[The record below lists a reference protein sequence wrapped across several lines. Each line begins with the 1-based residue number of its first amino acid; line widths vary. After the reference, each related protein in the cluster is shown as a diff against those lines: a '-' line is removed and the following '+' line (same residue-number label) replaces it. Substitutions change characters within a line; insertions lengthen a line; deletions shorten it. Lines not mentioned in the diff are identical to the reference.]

1 MEFFPTAR
9 ARRLNRLSKELRV
22 TLPVRLS
29 ELRNLAAMVEAFGDE
44 NQLPAT
50 KVFAINLELDELIT
64 NIVSYGNFGALDPKI
79 EILLRIEHGVLT
91 LTMEDNGKPFDPT
104 FDTEP
109 NTTSPLESREVGG
122 LGLHLVKSFA
132 DRVSYEFVEGK
143 NRSTLEHD
151 LKPA

>member
-1 MEFFPTAR
+1 M
-9 ARRLNRLSKELRV
+9 SDELCV
-22 TLPVRLS
+22 TLPARLS
-29 ELRNLAAMVEAFGDE
+29 ELRDLATMVEDFGDA
-44 NQLPAT
+44 NNLPAP

-64 NIVSYGNFGALDPKI
+64 NTVTHGSFEAGIDPRI
-79 EILLRIEHGVLT
+79 DIHLRVESDILI

>member
-1 MEFFPTAR
+1 MS
-9 ARRLNRLSKELRV
+9 NELRV
-22 TLPVRLS
+22 TLPVRVS
-29 ELRNLAAMVEAFGDE
+29 ELRDLATMVEDFGDA
-44 NQLPAT
+44 NKLPAP

-64 NIVSYGNFGALDPKI
+64 NTVTHGSFEAGIDPRI
-79 EILLRIEHGVLT
+79 DIHLRVESDMLI

>member
-1 MEFFPTAR
+1 M
-9 ARRLNRLSKELRV
+9 SKELRV

-50 KVFAINLELDELIT
+50 KVFAINLELEELIT
-64 NIVSYGNFGALDPKI
+64 NTVSYGNFGALDPKI

-122 LGLHLVKSFA
+122 LGLHLVKSLA

-143 NRSTLEHD
+143 NRLTLEHELNSTLE
-151 LKPA
+151 

>member
-1 MEFFPTAR
+1 MS
-9 ARRLNRLSKELRV
+9 NELRV
-22 TLPVRLS
+22 TLPARVS
-29 ELRNLAAMVEAFGDE
+29 ELRDLATMVEDFGDA
-44 NQLPAT
+44 NNLPAP

-64 NIVSYGNFGALDPKI
+64 NTVTHGSFEAGIDPRI
-79 EILLRIEHGVLT
+79 DIHLRVESDILI

>member
-1 MEFFPTAR
+1 MS
-9 ARRLNRLSKELRV
+9 NELRV
-22 TLPVRLS
+22 TLPVRVS
-29 ELRNLAAMVEAFGDE
+29 ELRDLATMVEDFGDA
-44 NQLPAT
+44 NNLPAP

-64 NIVSYGNFGALDPKI
+64 NTVTHGSFEAGIDPRI
-79 EILLRIEHGVLT
+79 DIHLRVESDILI

>member
-1 MEFFPTAR
+1 MS
-9 ARRLNRLSKELRV
+9 NELRV
-22 TLPVRLS
+22 SLPARVS
-29 ELRNLAAMVEAFGDE
+29 ELRDLAAMVEDFGDS
-44 NQLPAT
+44 NNLPAP